1 MNDENMLDFLVIG
14 AESGRAPYEQIRQG
28 ILEAIGDG
36 RLVAGTRLPSVRALA
51 GSLGVAVNTVARSYK
66 ELEAAGAVATQGRHG
81 TRVQAAGD
89 ASAAHLQAAALAF
102 AQAAHTWGIEGEAAL
117 DYVRAALNSR

>member
-1 MNDENMLDFLVIG
+1 MTEENVLGFLSIEPG
-14 AESGRAPYEQIRQG
+14 AAHAPYDQIRQG

-51 GSLGVAVNTVARSYK
+51 GALGVAVNTVARAYK

-89 ASAAHLQAAALAF
+89 ASAAHLQAAAQAF